1 MFLNKHGVEMPKTI
15 LIVDDEPVARELAR
29 KRISESGYT
38 VLTAGNGEEAL
49 AVIDKTRPDLILLD
63 VEMPKMNGYTFVGEL
78 VKKEFNPKIPVIV
91 LTAHEEMGPIF
102 KRHGVRGYLIK
113 PLKIDEV
120 LIKIKEITGE

>member
-1 MFLNKHGVEMPKTI
+1 MPKTI

-29 KRISESGYT
+29 KRVTEAGYT
-38 VLTAGNGEEAL
+38 VLIAENGEEAL
-49 AVIDKTRPDLILLD
+49 AVVNRTKPDMILLD
-63 VEMPKMNGYTFVGEL
+63 VEMPKMNGYTFMGEL
-78 VKKEFNPKIPVIV
+78 IKMNLEPRIPVVV

-120 LIKIKEITGE
+120 LAKIKELTGG

>member
-1 MFLNKHGVEMPKTI
+1 MPKTI

-49 AVIDKTRPDLILLD
+49 ASIAQAKPDLIMLD

-78 VKKEFNPKIPVIV
+78 AKKNFNPKIPIIV
-91 LTAHEEMGPIF
+91 LTAHEELGPIF
-102 KRHGVRGYLIK
+102 KRHGVREYLIK

-120 LIKIKEITGE
+120 LAKIKALVGE